1 MGIGKAD
8 PSAFFSRM
16 YELLY
21 GRYGPQRWWPG
32 EDRFEIIVG
41 AILTQNTSWTNAEKA
56 LINLKTGGALT
67 PKRIRELPQNDLAIL
82 IKPSGYFNSKAR
94 KLKSFAQFLDEFYC
108 DSLDCLFSQEPY
120 SLRWSLLSVYG
131 IGEETAD
138 DILLY
143 AAGLPRFVI
152 DSYTI
157 RILSR
162 LEVISGGS
170 KYDSAQ
176 TLFESN
182 LKSDVNL
189 FNEYHALLDRHGKE
203 VCRKVPLCRECCLLE
218 ICPTGI
224 TNTRG
229 WGRG

>member
-1 MGIGKAD
+1 MGIGKTD
-8 PSAFFSRM
+8 SATFLSRV

-21 GRYGPQRWWPG
+21 GRYGPQGWWPG

-56 LINLKTGGALT
+56 LRNLKMAGVLI
-67 PKRIRELPQNDLAIL
+67 PKRIRELSQNDLAIL

-94 KLKSFAQFLDEFYC
+94 KLKSFAQFLDEFHC
-108 DSLDCLFSQEPY
+108 DSLDRLFSQEPH
-120 SLRWSLLSVYG
+120 SLRWDLLSVYG

-152 DSYTI
+152 DSYTM

-162 LEVISGGS
+162 LRVISGKNKYGS
-170 KYDSAQ
+170 VQALVE
-176 TLFESN
+176 TN
-182 LKSDVNL
+182 LKSDVKL

-203 VCRKVPLCRECCLLE
+203 VCRKVPLCRKCCLLG

-224 TNTRG
+224 TDTRG
-229 WGRG
+229 IVAL